1 MANGKSKAKVRLV
14 KDEPAIEAPVT
25 IEKPTGGS
33 GLDKFKSKRSPTIG
47 GVESLLSALPHHNI
61 AQARDFVRL
70 HPDEEN
76 YWSPELCFVS
86 VPIKGQK
93 RDLLH
98 LVDEDI
104 ALAHLSS
111 GKIQRFRLVLATKP
125 HDVFFLCH
133 VPTQN
138 TDNSWNES
146 NLKACEKA
154 KLSWVEATSRRGE
167 GADGYKI
174 GAARDVDAFPQPAW
188 PRQTLD
194 ELILATFHGR
204 MIDHEDH
211 PALLRLIGAK
221 QSVS

>member
-14 KDEPAIEAPVT
+14 KNEPATEAPLT

-33 GLDKFKSKRSPTIG
+33 GLDKFKSKRTPTIG
-47 GVESLLSALPHHNI
+47 GVENLQSALPHHNI
-61 AQARDFVRL
+61 AAARDFVRL

-76 YWSPELCFVS
+76 YWSDELCFVS

-93 RDLLH
+93 KDLLH
-98 LVDEDI
+98 LIDEDI
-104 ALAHLSS
+104 ALAYLPS

-138 TDNSWNES
+138 TDNPWNAS

-154 KLSWVEATSRRGE
+154 KSSWVEATSRKAE
-167 GADGYKI
+167 GVDEYKI
-174 GAARDVDAFPQPAW
+174 GAAQDPDAFPAPKW
-188 PRQTLD
+188 PKQSLD
-194 ELILATFHGR
+194 ELILATFR
-204 MIDHEDH
+204 
-211 PALLRLIGAK
+211 AA
-221 QSVS
+221 

>member
-1 MANGKSKAKVRLV
+1 MANGKSKTAKVRLV
-14 KDEPAIEAPVT
+14 KNEATEAPVT

-33 GLDKFKSKRSPTIG
+33 GLDKFKSKRSPNIA
-47 GVESLLSALPHHNI
+47 GVEDLQTTLPHYSI
-61 AQARDFVRL
+61 SQARDFVRL

-76 YWSPELCFVS
+76 YWSDELCFVN

-93 RDLLH
+93 KDLLH
-98 LVDEDI
+98 LIDEDL
-104 ALAHLSS
+104 ALAYLHS
-111 GKIQRFRLVLATKP
+111 GKVQRFRLVLATKP
-125 HDVFFLCH
+125 HDVFFLAH

-154 KLSWVEATSRRGE
+154 KSSWVEATSRKAE
-167 GADGYKI
+167 GVDAYKI
-174 GAARDVDAFPQPAW
+174 GSARDPDAFPQPAW